1 MIDFMVIALPRS
13 GTAWT
18 ANLLTT
24 DDSICLHE
32 SFLQFTIDQLDDLH
46 MPHKLGISETAGAFF
61 PEEIN
66 KHPAKK
72 LVITRPIHEI
82 NSSTQKLDMP
92 ELTEHAQSLLD
103 DIDGYRIE
111 YRNLF
116 DYKEMR
122 KAFEFLLD
130 KKLDP
135 MRHALLCGMRVEN
148 IEAVNIVRNMF

>member
-1 MIDFMVIALPRS
+1 MIDFMVVALPRS

-24 DDSICLHE
+24 DDSVCLHE
-32 SFLQFTIDQLDDLH
+32 SFLQFTIDQLDDLQ
-46 MPHKLGISETAGAFF
+46 MPHKLGIAETAGAFF
-61 PEEIN
+61 PEEVN
-66 KHPAKK
+66 KHSAKK
-72 LVITRPIHEI
+72 LVITRPLDEI
-82 NSSTQKLDMP
+82 NSSAQKLNLP
-92 ELTEHAQSLLD
+92 VLTEHAESLLN

-116 DYKEMR
+116 DYKEMS

-148 IEAVNIVRNMF
+148 IEAVNLVRNMF